1 MLDVLR
7 VSASTVIRIVDPS
20 LAGRHEITLR
30 GDPLPDAVT
39 SSMRQRTQCDS
50 DATAHYYFIV
60 RWT

>member
-30 GDPLPDAVT
+30 GDPLPDAAILNAAANPV
-39 SSMRQRTQCDS
+39 
-50 DATAHYYFIV
+50 
-60 RWT
+60 